1 MTQTVGGKVRQTI
14 QSFNALLDIKYF
26 KFLSSFKGCMSA
38 SLLKLIAALLC
49 E

>member
-1 MTQTVGGKVRQTI
+1 MIQTVGGEEADNT
-14 QSFNALLDIKYF
+14 SFNALLDIKYF
-26 KFLSSFKGCMSA
+26 KFLSSFKGCVSA